1 MALALSR
8 LYPLLWRI
16 IPDDMSSLSPAT
28 LANRGGAMLNFALTE
43 FYEVRQKNPEQKLHL
58 SAYFHRRF
66 IASCSNGLKEL
77 PSVGLRN
84 EGGGAYEAH
93 SLVGHGGVGHGGG
106 DVGHGDAGFR
116 WGPGG

>member
-1 MALALSR
+1 LRYRKTKQQLVDDNEQAARIALYLPQLHASH
-8 LYPLLWRI
+8 
-16 IPDDMSSLSPAT
+16 A
-28 LANRGGAMLNFALTE
+28 GVNFALTA

-93 SLVGHGGVGHGGG
+93 SLVGHGGVGHGGD

-116 WGPGG
+116 WCPGW